1 MGKKKNI
8 IIGCDSFSFRVMR
21 LLFQFKNDIIL
32 IGDNNKIFENEK
44 FFLNKSL
51 TAAVITK
58 YNNILE
64 NLNFV
69 NKNIESVFICLPELL
84 NESILLVSE
93 FKELLVEKIYVEVD
107 SDIKYEIFKK
117 IGGVNVV
124 YPGKDETLKILET

>member
-32 IGDNNKIFENEK
+32 IGDNNKIFENEN

-58 YNNILE
+58 YNNIFE